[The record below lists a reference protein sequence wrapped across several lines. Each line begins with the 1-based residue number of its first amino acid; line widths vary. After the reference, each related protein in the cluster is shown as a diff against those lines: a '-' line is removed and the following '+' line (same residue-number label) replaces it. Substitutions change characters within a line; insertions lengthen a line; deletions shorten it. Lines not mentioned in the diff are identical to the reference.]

1 MNKEATLQEI
11 LRGKEERVLKQQE
24 FLSCFGSSLIS
35 LSINIPGAIKLSCE
49 SLVIYEEAL
58 EAIHSLNLT
67 ILHTF
72 QKINITGAEAIF
84 AIQSDA
90 TSLKML
96 TCKIESTHP
105 LGRFMDIDV
114 LDFQGNIVSRKAL
127 GHTRRKCYLC
137 DNDAFICGR
146 EQKHSI
152 KELQTSISHTVKKHA
167 LGKYMAHLSYMAMK
181 KEVELTPKPGLVDS
195 NNSGAHHD
203 MDIHTFYAS
212 MDAIKPYIEQ
222 FTKSYNEN
230 AVVMFE
236 NLRLIGLECEK
247 AMFNATKGVNTHK
260 GIVFCLAIVCGAIGK
275 MQREQKSFTC
285 KVLQEE
291 ISILCGDLVNKDL
304 VKENPHT
311 AGARFYYET
320 GSLGIRGE
328 AQSGF
333 STIFELSLPCFIKNR
348 VLLGE
353 EVALKQTLL
362 TLMSE
367 VDDSTLW
374 SRGGA
379 KGLAHVKSKSLEI
392 SLHVKNNIDD
402 IDTVLTAFDEE
413 LISLNLSPG
422 GSADLLALTWLISH
436 VVEN

>member
-1 MNKEATLQEI
+1 MDKEATLQEI

-35 LSINIPGAIKLSCE
+35 LSINIPGAIKLSYE

-58 EAIHSLNLT
+58 EALHSLNLT

-72 QKINITGAEAIF
+72 QKIDITGAEAIF
-84 AIQSDA
+84 AIQSNA

-96 TCKIESTHP
+96 TCNIESTHP

-146 EQKHSI
+146 AQKHSL
-152 KELQTSISHTVKKHA
+152 KELQKAISHTVKKHA
-167 LGKYMAHLSYMAMK
+167 LGKYMAQLSYMAMK

-195 NNSGAHHD
+195 NNSGAHQD

-222 FTKSYNEN
+222 FTKSYSEN

-236 NLRLIGLECEK
+236 NLRLIGIACEK

-260 GIVFCLAIVCGAIGK
+260 GMIFCLAIVCGAIAK
-275 MQREQKSFTC
+275 IYHEQKNFTC

-291 ISILCGDLVNKDL
+291 ISILCGDLVDKDL
-304 VKENPHT
+304 VKENPYT
-311 AGARFYYET
+311 AGARFFYET
-320 GSLGIRGE
+320 GSMGIRGE

-333 STIFELSLPCFIKNR
+333 STIFEISLPFFINTR
-348 VLLGE
+348 MLLGE

-362 TLMSE
+362 KLMSKL
-367 VDDSTLW
+367 DDSTLW
-374 SRGGA
+374 SRGGIE
-379 KGLAHVKSKSLEI
+379 GLVHVKSKSLQI
-392 SLHVKNNIDD
+392 GLHVKNNIDS
-402 IDTVLTAFDEE
+402 IDKALHAFDEE

-436 VVEN
+436 IVDN